1 MKEDEILEE
10 FAELEHEQW
19 TAWSKNIVKT
29 ESISYERLER
39 WQKLWIPY
47 KQRAKRPR

>member
-29 ESISYERLER
+29 ESISCQLPTT
-39 WQKLWIPY
+39 KAVGL
-47 KQRAKRPR
+47 